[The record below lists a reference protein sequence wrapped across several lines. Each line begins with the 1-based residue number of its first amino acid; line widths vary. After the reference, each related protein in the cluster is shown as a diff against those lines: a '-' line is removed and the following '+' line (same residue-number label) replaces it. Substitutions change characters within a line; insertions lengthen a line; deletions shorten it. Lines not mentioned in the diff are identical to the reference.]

1 MEWTIMLG
9 KHLKGYILAQNGAT
23 LKLYVDASLAPFL
36 ELETAPQTYCWNS
49 GVTGLRK
56 YFKQQHV

>member
-9 KHLKGYILAQNGAT
+9 KHLKGNFRAQNGET

-36 ELETAPQTYCWNS
+36 ELETEPQTY
-49 GVTGLRK
+49 
-56 YFKQQHV
+56 Y